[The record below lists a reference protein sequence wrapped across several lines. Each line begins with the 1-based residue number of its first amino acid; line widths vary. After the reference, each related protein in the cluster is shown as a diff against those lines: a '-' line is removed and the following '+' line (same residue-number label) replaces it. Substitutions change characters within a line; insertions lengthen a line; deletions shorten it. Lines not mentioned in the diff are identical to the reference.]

1 MKNFKKLFSM
11 IFAIAL
17 ASVAMSN
24 VKADTVTCNNVKTEE
39 ELRNALSNEEN
50 GNCDVI
56 VLGSDISLTNNI
68 GIAKTVTIKGE
79 GHKIYVADG
88 NKDTFSSNQ
97 ADRSLITATSGGK
110 VTLENLTLEG
120 APKYGVQA
128 FDGGEVTLDG
138 VKIEN
143 CGFGGVLVNG
153 GTVTVKDLT
162 LGHNGAEDANNGI
175 EISKGSSV
183 SEENNPKLVMD
194 GTLES
199 SEPTG
204 VVNVATNDAKLTEF
218 TVENTENAEN
228 KLYVAS
234 NGVVVANQ
242 SGVVVYE
249 GNGQLKTGISGKT
262 VTENDESAPA
272 THRVTIG
279 FEGDTI
285 TFILEDEKTLAD
297 AEEIIT
303 AVKNGVEGKR
313 FTKFITK
320 AGKDFAED
328 TKITEDVELV
338 ALFEEIPAEVT
349 PEEENPNTLDS
360 APAYLASGI
369 VALTGVLALGYS
381 IKKKL
386 ED

>member
-1 MKNFKKLFSM
+1 M
-11 IFAIAL
+11 
-17 ASVAMSN
+17 
-24 VKADTVTCNNVKTEE
+24 
-39 ELRNALSNEEN
+39 R
-50 GNCDVI
+50 
-56 VLGSDISLTNNI
+56 
-68 GIAKTVTIKGE
+68 
-79 GHKIYVADG
+79 
-88 NKDTFSSNQ
+88 SS
-97 ADRSLITATSGGK
+97 RS
-110 VTLENLTLEG
+110 
-120 APKYGVQA
+120 A

-183 SEENNPKLVMD
+183 TEGNNPKLVMD

-199 SEPTG
+199 SEPAG
-204 VVNVATNDAKLTEF
+204 VVNVATNDANLKEF

-228 KLYVAS
+228 KLYVEAT
-234 NGVVVANQ
+234 GVVVADET
-242 SGVVVYE
+242 GVVVYE
-249 GNGQLKTGISGKT
+249 GNGKLKEGITPKEIAADGKT
-262 VTENDESAPA
+262 APVT
-272 THRVTIG
+272 HKVTIG

-303 AVKNGVEGKR
+303 AVKNGVEGKK

-338 ALFEEIPAEVT
+338 ALFEEVPAEVT
-349 PEEENPNTLDS
+349 PEEENPNTVDS
-360 APAYLASGI
+360 APTYLASGI